1 MNNVIGIKAVIL
13 DLDQTITTDTASW
26 LQFTSLLGLDKDV
39 HQRIF
44 NEYKQGKLSYTDAK
58 GELINYWKS
67 SGNINKKEMI
77 EIFNSIKLRQGAIEA
92 IEYIKGR
99 YKVCIISGA
108 IDTFVGTIA
117 DKLGIKDH
125 YASTRFIY
133 DQDDELIDFDYT
145 LSRGEEKLG
154 FFETYCR
161 RNNIEP
167 NECAAIGDGESDMPI
182 FEKVALPILFI
193 AKETTEEQ
201 KIKIKAQIRNWKE
214 IYTLI

>member
-1 MNNVIGIKAVIL
+1 MNNDINIKAVIL

-26 LQFTSLLGLDKDV
+26 LQFTSLLGLDKDI
-39 HQRIF
+39 HLKIF
-44 NEYKQGKLSYTDAK
+44 NEYKEGELTYTDAK
-58 GELINYWKS
+58 KELIDYWKT
-67 SGNINKKEMI
+67 SGNINKKEI
-77 EIFNSIKLRQGAIEA
+77 VKIFNSIKLRQGAIEA

-108 IDTFVGTIA
+108 IDTFVETIA
-117 DKLGIKDH
+117 NRLGIKDH

-133 DQDDELIDFDYT
+133 DHDDELIDFDYT

-161 RNNIEP
+161 INNIKP
-167 NECAAIGDGESDMPI
+167 QECAAIGDGESDMPI
-182 FEKVALPILFI
+182 FNKVALPILFI

-201 KIKIKAQIRNWKE
+201 KIKIKAQIKNWKE